1 MAQSVDL
8 GIAFKQ
14 LRELDLDL
22 PYEKSIA
29 LNEVLYNLANDQYVK
44 GMGDATVIHNN
55 CRVYD

>member
-22 PYEKSIA
+22 PYEKSIV

-44 GMGDATVIHNN
+44 GFGDATVVHDK
-55 CRVYD
+55 YK